1 MHSFL
6 VSIVINYSIAIP
18 ALLAIIRFKHIYRS
32 FYPLVFLIW
41 LVLAN
46 ESLSIAMVF
55 STGSNTVNSNLFVL
69 AEFLLLLLQ
78 FFSWNTGSRRSY
90 FLAAGFGIAV
100 WITDNLLLNT
110 LSQNNS
116 LFRAFYSFVVL
127 LFSIKQISKIL
138 NRNRRNLLKD
148 AVFIICI
155 TFLFYYGCK
164 SYIEMMNAFHL
175 GLSRLVLWNLWII
188 MYFVNAISNILYALA
203 ILCIPTR
210 QEFILPY

>member
-1 MHSFL
+1 MHSFI
-6 VSIVINYSIAIP
+6 VSIVVNYSIAIP

-32 FYPLVFLIW
+32 FYPLIFLIW
-41 LVLAN
+41 LGLAN

-55 STGSNTVNSNLFVL
+55 SAGSNTVNANLFVL

-78 FFSWNTGSRRSY
+78 FFSWNTGSRRNY
-90 FLAAGFGIAV
+90 FLAAALGIAV
-100 WITDNLLLNT
+100 WITDNLVLNT

-127 LFSIKQISKIL
+127 LFAINQISKIVTH
-138 NRNRRNLLKD
+138 NRRNLLKD

-164 SYIEMMNAFHL
+164 CYIETMNAFHL